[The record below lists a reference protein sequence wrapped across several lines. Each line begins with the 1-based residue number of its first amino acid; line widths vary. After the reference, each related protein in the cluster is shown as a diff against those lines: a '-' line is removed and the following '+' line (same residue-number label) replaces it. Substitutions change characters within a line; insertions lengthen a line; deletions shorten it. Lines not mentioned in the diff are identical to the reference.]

1 MRAAVE
7 TDVVNADDTS
17 RALSLDH
24 FITVPPFFPAIWSTP
39 DHGIRFT
46 LPSHRALPIIA
57 RQWESLRQVIQLS

>member
-1 MRAAVE
+1 MDE
-7 TDVVNADDTS
+7 LNADDTS
-17 RALSLDH
+17 RALSLDK
-24 FITVPPFFPAIWSTP
+24 FITVPPFFPPSGRAP